1 MSSQDGDY
9 YQKRAEQEVELAQ
22 RSTDPVAV
30 QFHYAMT
37 ELYLEKLHGGASP
50 APRPGGAGQ

>member
-1 MSSQDGDY
+1 MSRQDGAY
-9 YQKRAEQEVELAQ
+9 YQKRAEEEVELAQ

-37 ELYLEKLHGGASP
+37 ELYLEKLHGPPSRAPAAGAC
-50 APRPGGAGQ
+50 GQ

>member
-22 RSTDPVAV
+22 RATDPVAV

-37 ELYLEKLHGGASP
+37 EHYLEKLHGAP
-50 APRPGGAGQ
+50 APAAGAGRP